1 MMGGHPSVGWQGCAP
16 HVLNHQWVRVGGVL
30 CVWWGGG
37 GMVGGWGWVGG
48 WRVGVWGMGWGGG
61 GGGGVRVGRGLV
73 EGRGS
78 VKWGG
83 DKESW
88 AYTGLE
94 DGWWMEGARGETVND
109 RTSGGGGRGTK
120 MEGVVYRECHW
131 KGPEGPCQDEGGKG
145 GGGSIATGLGRKPM
159 GGCYSAEM
167 RPAIRSTAHETILWR
182 EPKWKV
188 WLTGGV
194 TGRVQKA
201 QAGLNG
207 ERGEEGVRGIG

>member
-48 WRVGVWGMGWGGG
+48 WQVGVWGMGVGGG
-61 GGGGVRVGRGLV
+61 GLRVGRGLV

-94 DGWWMEGARGETVND
+94 DGWRMEGARRGDSEWQDQCRRWTGNQNGRCSLQGVSLEGS
-109 RTSGGGGRGTK
+109 RRPMPGWRVEGGR
-120 MEGVVYRECHW
+120 RE
-131 KGPEGPCQDEGGKG
+131 
-145 GGGSIATGLGRKPM
+145 
-159 GGCYSAEM
+159 YSDW
-167 RPAIRSTAHETILWR
+167 LR
-182 EPKWKV
+182 EEANG
-188 WLTGGV
+188 WL
-194 TGRVQKA
+194 
-201 QAGLNG
+201 L
-207 ERGEEGVRGIG
+207 

>member
-1 MMGGHPSVGWQGCAP
+1 MGVGW
-16 HVLNHQWVRVGGVL
+16 L
-30 CVWWGGG
+30 GGG
-37 GMVGGWGWVGG
+37 GGWVGG
-48 WRVGVWGMGWGGG
+48 GWGFGDG
-61 GGGGVRVGRGLV
+61 MWGVRVGRGLV

-94 DGWWMEGARGETVND
+94 DGRRMEGARGETVND
-109 RTSGGGGRGTK
+109 RTSVGGGRGTK
-120 MEGVVYRECHW
+120 MEGLVYRECHW
-131 KGPEGPCQDEGGKG
+131 KGPEGQCQDEGGKG

-167 RPAIRSTAHETILWR
+167 RRPAIKSTAHETILWR

-201 QAGLNG
+201 QAGMNG